1 MIQAAYNVTTMSN
14 AVTTEQLA
22 LLVTFGSFAVAFVAM
37 LRNSS
42 KDAAA
47 DKAFMAKMSAQL
59 DAIEVTVQEIKAEM
73 HAAEK
78 EAEETRAIALYARDR
93 AEAAHNRLDR
103 AGVDTHPP
111 NA

>member
-1 MIQAAYNVTTMSN
+1 M
-14 AVTTEQLA
+14 TTEQLA

-37 LRNSS
+37 IRNNNKENAS
-42 KDAAA
+42 

-59 DAIEVTVQEIKAEM
+59 DAIEVTVQEIKRDI

-78 EAEETRAIALYARDR
+78 EAEQTRAIALYARDR

-103 AGVDTHPP
+103 AGVDTRPP
-111 NA
+111 QIGG